1 MTIEHNKG
9 AVERSTAPFY
19 LPRFPSI
26 CQTDIRYAYFFLI
39 RRISSRIIFSVDL
52 SLAKTELSPC
62 SGIGIAHL
70 PLLVAGLCES
80 APSPEVAACE
90 ASASFHVVGHELEYI
105 FIVAVAGFCGRS
117 WSETEPIAGI
127 AEFFHDERFLDFL
140 ADLQVAVD
148 VVAGV
153 LTRALHVFPERV
165 FFGPAPVVRPQ
176 VDVAIVDVG
185 IRA

>member
-1 MTIEHNKG
+1 MSDIH
-9 AVERSTAPFY
+9 P
-19 LPRFPSI
+19 I
-26 CQTDIRYAYFFLI
+26 CLFFLDQTDFLADHLQ
-39 RRISSRIIFSVDL
+39 RRLVFGKDRVESLLLL
-52 SLAKTELSPC
+52 SGIA
-62 SGIGIAHL
+62 GIGIAHL

-105 FIVAVAGFCGRS
+105 LIVAVAGFCGRS
-117 WSETEPIAGI
+117 WSETEPVAGI

-185 IRA
+185 IIA